1 MSAFASET
9 ASDFEEA
16 VQRATF
22 RHPFLTDYSFETK
35 EEGIYAIQFAL
46 VRPIDDLLLRE
57 IGEDLYESLR
67 QRGYLVNVNLTN
79 QTEEVLQFKL
89 NYSGIQIK

>member
-9 ASDFEEA
+9 KSDFEET
-16 VQRATF
+16 VQRAAF
-22 RHPFLTDYSFETK
+22 GHPFLTQYKFNHTDEGKYSIK
-35 EEGIYAIQFAL
+35 FAL
-46 VRPIDDLLLRE
+46 VRPIDDVLLRK

-67 QRGYLVNVNLTN
+67 QRGYLVNVSLAS
-79 QTEEVLQFKL
+79 QSDEHLQFTL